1 MSEYR
6 EFPENSGE
14 HEVRAGASQASGE
27 RRALIHDRR
36 FRLAWAASVFL
47 HVLLFAWVSMA
58 PSQPKYRFFG
68 SGTAVNL
75 VGADEIPGGSARGK
89 SGDRPEDME
98 SPSRLEGPAEGARK
112 IAAPRKKPAPPKKAG
127 KKKVVKKVK
136 KKAPPAKKSVVRKK
150 APPKKARRIAVGKSA
165 PKKKKVV
172 RGKKKRDPARE
183 ARLKRMRERRAR
195 AERWRRN
202 FRESGKS
209 APASKRKKP
218 RAGRAGDERLAKANL
233 APRRRAPLRGYPGEG
248 GGDGQGGGSR
258 GGGGG
263 AARTEMERYYG
274 LLGER
279 ISSYWTLPLT
289 LSDVGG
295 MKAEITIDVNRE
307 GGYRNLR
314 IHRSS
319 GNRIYDQAALRA
331 AERAFKS
338 APPRPPDAIKENWLF
353 LGFRFCG
360 EKGVC

>member
-1 MSEYR
+1 MSR
-6 EFPENSGE
+6 DGKFPENSRDGG
-14 HEVRAGASQASGE
+14 VRGGASRPSGE

-47 HVLLFAWVSMA
+47 HVLLFAWVSLA

-89 SGDRPEDME
+89 SGDRPEDLE
-98 SPSRLEGPAEGARK
+98 SPVRLEGPAEGARK
-112 IAAPRKKPAPPKKAG
+112 IAAPKKKPAPRKKIEKKSVVKKEAG
-127 KKKVVKKVK
+127 KK
-136 KKAPPAKKSVVRKK
+136 PPKKSVVRKK
-150 APPKKARRIAVGKSA
+150 APPKKAR
-165 PKKKKVV
+165 
-172 RGKKKRDPARE
+172 
-183 ARLKRMRERRAR
+183 LKRIQERRAR

-202 FRESGKS
+202 FRKNRKS
-209 APASKRKKP
+209 ASSSREKKP
-218 RAGRAGDERLAKANL
+218 RAGRPDDERLAKANL
-233 APRRRAPLRGYPGEG
+233 APRRRAPSRGHPGEG

-263 AARTEMERYYG
+263 GVARTDLERYYG

-279 ISSYWTLPLT
+279 IKSYWTVPPN
-289 LSDVGG
+289 LSDAGG
-295 MKAEITIDVNRE
+295 LKAEITIDVNRE
-307 GGYRNLR
+307 GGYRSLR

-319 GNRIYDQAALRA
+319 GNRIYDRAALHA

-338 APPRPPDAIKENWLF
+338 APPRPPAAIREKWLF